1 MVIGE
6 KQKERRRYIALL
18 KIKHESDSVL
28 SLFHNDRAHKR
39 LLNYP
44 GAEIT
49 DFLKQEKAIF
59 DEYPDITPK
68 TIFERYEKDEENGI
82 NRIKW
87 DVIPAEQYHNLLTRY
102 MEMGEFARIPG
113 DVVTGWFKKIKRNT
127 IILYYL
133 SYIFHRK
140 YGFPFEVVPIKTD
153 NVIEAQMWIYINT
166 NFYDW
171 ATFSNG
177 REAFTDRAFEQLF
190 PLIKTYNE
198 NMSPEEILILINR
211 IIQVSHP
218 TQKERDFTECFIE
231 GGRKSCDK
239 ITNG

>member
-1 MVIGE
+1 M
-6 KQKERRRYIALL
+6 
-18 KIKHESDSVL
+18 
-28 SLFHNDRAHKR
+28 
-39 LLNYP
+39 
-44 GAEIT
+44 
-49 DFLKQEKAIF
+49 
-59 DEYPDITPK
+59 
-68 TIFERYEKDEENGI
+68 
-82 NRIKW
+82 
-87 DVIPAEQYHNLLTRY
+87 
-102 MEMGEFARIPG
+102 
-113 DVVTGWFKKIKRNT
+113 
-127 IILYYL
+127 
-133 SYIFHRK
+133 
-140 YGFPFEVVPIKTD
+140 PIKTD

-218 TQKERDFTECFIE
+218 AQKERDFTECFIE